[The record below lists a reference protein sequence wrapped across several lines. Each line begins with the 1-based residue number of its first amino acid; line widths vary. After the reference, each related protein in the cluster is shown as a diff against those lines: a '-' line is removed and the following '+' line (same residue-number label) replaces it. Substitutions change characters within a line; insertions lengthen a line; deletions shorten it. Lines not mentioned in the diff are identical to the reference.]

1 MPIALIRRGVSL
13 MRSEGKRGLAE
24 VLRDEMVMK
33 DRIVDLLREE
43 PKTIPELAEALG
55 YPSHEVLLWVMALW
69 RYGTVAEVKSGRN
82 EEYFKYTLSS
92 SHS

>member
-43 PKTIPELAEALG
+43 PKTIPELTEALG

-69 RYGTVAEVKSGRN
+69 RYGTVAEMKRGRN

>member
-92 SHS
+92 SH